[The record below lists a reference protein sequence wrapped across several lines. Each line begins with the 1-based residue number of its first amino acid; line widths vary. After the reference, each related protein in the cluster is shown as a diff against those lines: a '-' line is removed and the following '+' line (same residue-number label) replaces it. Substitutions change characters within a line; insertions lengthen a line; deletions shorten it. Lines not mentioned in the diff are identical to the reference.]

1 MRLRIEIF
9 RRVDAITLTTG
20 YSPALDR
27 LVEDPRRGWQR
38 LRLTRVSRQVQRAAR
53 VPPLATFHGERNGSP
68 TEGHADSI
76 ENGALHGAVVRRYSS
91 GMSDGLFDVLIV
103 GGGPAGLQAALTLG
117 RARKRVLVAD
127 GGPRRNATAGHMN
140 NFVSRD
146 GIAPADFR
154 REARTQIAKYPTV
167 SLRDEQID
175 TITGLRG
182 DFRAGTVR
190 ARRVLLATGLIDQPP
205 ELEGLVPLWG
215 HSVFQCPYCH
225 GWEARERRWGYYA
238 PDATTAHVGPF
249 VMQLRGWSTEV
260 TLFTDK
266 LGDDMRSR
274 LLAAKIQIESA
285 AVTRLVGT
293 GNQLEAV
300 ELVGGRRVA
309 CEALLM
315 HPPQQQ
321 VELVHALGVAL
332 DDDGFVKIDPMTRE
346 TSIPGIYAAGDLAT
360 RGQAAIL
367 AAAAGMQAAAAINAE
382 VTADLVTSGM
392 LP

>member
-1 MRLRIEIF
+1 M
-9 RRVDAITLTTG
+9 T
-20 YSPALDR
+20 
-27 LVEDPRRGWQR
+27 
-38 LRLTRVSRQVQRAAR
+38 
-53 VPPLATFHGERNGSP
+53 
-68 TEGHADSI
+68 
-76 ENGALHGAVVRRYSS
+76 
-91 GMSDGLFDVLIV
+91 DGLFDVLIA

-154 REARTQIAKYPTV
+154 REVRAQLAKYPNV
-167 SLRDEQID
+167 SFRDEPID
-175 TITGLRG
+175 TITGQRG
-182 DFRAGTVR
+182 DFRAGAVR

-205 ELEGLVPLWG
+205 ELENLAPLWG

-238 PDATTAHVGPF
+238 PDATTPHVGPF

-266 LGDDMRSR
+266 LGDEMRST
-274 LLAAKIQIESA
+274 LLAAKIQVESA

-293 GNQLEAV
+293 GHQLEAV
-300 ELVGGRRVA
+300 ELADGRRLPVD
-309 CEALLM
+309 ALLM
-315 HPPQQQ
+315 HPPQKQ
-321 VELVHALGVAL
+321 VELVGALGVAL
-332 DDDGFVKIDPMTRE
+332 DDEGYVKVDPMTRE
-346 TSIPGIYAAGDLAT
+346 TSIPGVYAAGDLVT
-360 RGQAAIL
+360 RAQAAIL
-367 AAAAGMQAAAAINAE
+367 AAAAGMQAAAAINVE
-382 VTADLVTSGM
+382 LTTDLVASGT

>member
-1 MRLRIEIF
+1 M
-9 RRVDAITLTTG
+9 
-20 YSPALDR
+20 
-27 LVEDPRRGWQR
+27 
-38 LRLTRVSRQVQRAAR
+38 
-53 VPPLATFHGERNGSP
+53 N
-68 TEGHADSI
+68 
-76 ENGALHGAVVRRYSS
+76 
-91 GMSDGLFDVLIV
+91 DGLFDVLIV

-117 RARKRVLVAD
+117 RARKRVLVVD
-127 GGPRRNATAGHMN
+127 GGPRRNAPAVHMH

-146 GIAPADFR
+146 GMAPADFR
-154 REARTQIAKYPTV
+154 REARLQIANYPNV
-167 SLRDEQID
+167 SFRDEPID

-182 DFRAGTVR
+182 AFQAGPVR

-205 ELEGLVPLWG
+205 AFENLEPLWG

-238 PDATTAHVGPF
+238 PDATTSHVGAF

-266 LGDDMRSR
+266 LGAEMRSR
-274 LLAAKIQIESA
+274 LLAAKIAIESA
-285 AVTRLVGT
+285 AVTRLVGA
-293 GNQLEAV
+293 GHQLEAV
-300 ELVGGRRVA
+300 ELAGGRRVP

-321 VELVHALGVAL
+321 VELVRALGVAL
-332 DDDGFVKIDPMTRE
+332 DDEGFVKTDPMTRE

-360 RGQAAIL
+360 RAQAAIL

-382 VTADLVTSGM
+382 LTADLVGSGM

>member
-1 MRLRIEIF
+1 M
-9 RRVDAITLTTG
+9 T
-20 YSPALDR
+20 
-27 LVEDPRRGWQR
+27 
-38 LRLTRVSRQVQRAAR
+38 
-53 VPPLATFHGERNGSP
+53 
-68 TEGHADSI
+68 
-76 ENGALHGAVVRRYSS
+76 
-91 GMSDGLFDVLIV
+91 DGLFDVLIA

-154 REARTQIAKYPTV
+154 REVRAQLAKYPNV
-167 SLRDEQID
+167 SFRDEPID
-175 TITGLRG
+175 TITGQRG
-182 DFRAGTVR
+182 DFRAGAVR

-205 ELEGLVPLWG
+205 ELENLAPLWG

-238 PDATTAHVGPF
+238 PDATTPHVGPF
-249 VMQLRGWSTEV
+249 VMQLRGWSSEV

-266 LGDDMRSR
+266 LGDEMRSQ
-274 LLAAKIQIESA
+274 LLAAKIQVESA

-293 GNQLEAV
+293 GHQLEAV
-300 ELVGGRRVA
+300 ELAGGRRVP

-315 HPPQQQ
+315 HPPQRQ
-321 VELVHALGVAL
+321 VELVRALGVAL
-332 DDDGFVKIDPMTRE
+332 DDEGFVKTDPMTRE

-367 AAAAGMQAAAAINAE
+367 AAAAGMQAAAALNAE

-392 LP
+392 LS